1 MSSAIPTPIQ
11 AKLPLVVSACQT
23 SGVRRLWVFGSADRG
38 EWREGTSDIDFLVE
52 LDPTRPLPEQFFGLY
67 RALKDIFGVDID
79 LVSVGGVKN
88 PYFRAELEETR
99 VPVYAAA

>member
-23 SGVRRLWVFGSADRG
+23 SGVRRLWVFGSAARG

-52 LDPTRPLPEQFFGLY
+52 LDPVSYTHLTLPTIL
-67 RALKDIFGVDID
+67 
-79 LVSVGGVKN
+79 
-88 PYFRAELEETR
+88 R
-99 VPVYAAA
+99 V